1 MADTGENRQIS
12 GRANAK
18 QAETIRTSK
27 EMVSEERSTAEA
39 SNAAFTN
46 KGLRRHTKGSKQRSP
61 DPDVPKM

>member
-27 EMVSEERSTAEA
+27 EMVSEGRSTAEA

-46 KGLRRHTKGSKQRSP
+46 KGPRRRTKGGGQRSP
-61 DPDVPKM
+61 DPDVPKT